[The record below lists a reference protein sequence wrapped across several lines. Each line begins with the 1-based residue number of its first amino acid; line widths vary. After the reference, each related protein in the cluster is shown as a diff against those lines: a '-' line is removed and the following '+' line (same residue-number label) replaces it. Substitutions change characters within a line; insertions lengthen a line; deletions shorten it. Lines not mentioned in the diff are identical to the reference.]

1 MYHETSNSI
10 IRNPSCDMMLY
21 FFKIILWPAFTSPS
35 CRHRSGFYGWTRFW
49 RSCHSA
55 NWPSHPEGAGR
66 DQKEKD
72 QRKGQFPRLSCKR
85 SERQLRPMRKCHS
98 PVDFGG
104 TIEQVL
110 VLAHVQAMILGEAL
124 TLDLHMVAHVQL
136 MVLQAHGKASNLD
149 LHVWWRSWWFLRH
162 ILTCMWSWW
171 HTARRRRLTFTLRHS
186 FKFSLFCSLPARH
199 RVEMRKRNC
208 DSLTSQCH
216 YVFEFVWFSPHLA
229 CQPPCLTQSIQV
241 LYSPPP
247 LMMKTRLYQRI
258 VLRTVGLGQCDIKNK
273 EIY

>member
-1 MYHETSNSI
+1 MRPVIPSSGTRPVTWCYTSS
-10 IRNPSCDMMLY
+10 RS
-21 FFKIILWPAFTSPS
+21 FFG
-35 CRHRSGFYGWTRFW
+35 RHLRARRVVTGRAST
-49 RSCHSA
+49 
-55 NWPSHPEGAGR
+55 AGPDFGEAVTLPTGR
-66 DQKEKD
+66 LTQREQAEDQKEKD

-104 TIEQVL
+104 IIKQVL